1 MQVHLARVL
10 PLVDVAGEELN
21 QASLLRYLNELVW
34 IQWATPFTDYG
45 TLHGVRVPTAG
56 WAEYR
61 TGAEPLKYVE
71 LHVEP
76 HQTGSK
82 APTDRRPD
90 QRRWVRTDGGPR

>member
-1 MQVHLARVL
+1 MTMVAPGAVVTAAMLDAL
-10 PLVDVAGEELN
+10 PLVVR
-21 QASLLRYLNELVW
+21 RYLDW
-34 IQWATPFTDYG
+34 P
-45 TLHGVRVPTAG
+45 GVEGR
-56 WAEYR
+56 AEYR

-82 APTDRRPD
+82 APADRRPD